1 MRHSVQEIQYLT
13 TRTSYSSLVH
23 GLYAHC
29 MDLNPN
35 PGSRQQIPVLP
46 KIYFYGRLG
55 HCVCIIWFSCNSQ
68 QHLHWKERQV
78 IQDFLLFSLC
88 HGLKLHVSQVS
99 IKKTHLP
106 SPQRMGARS
115 CHEVISH
122 QGFLLLAPLPWLILY
137 LCCDLTYVL
146 LIMTK
151 FLFLA
156 RAIRFQLWMNSSS
169 CTSQG
174 QCAIFIRFTSL
185 LHKVAIN

>member
-1 MRHSVQEIQYLT
+1 MRHSAQEIQYLT
-13 TRTSYSSLVH
+13 TSTRLEKLKGKGGLQVSFEIYSISLPRTSYSSLVH
-23 GLYAHC
+23 GLYAYC
-29 MDLNPN
+29 MDLKPN
-35 PGSRQQIPVLP
+35 PGSQQQITVLP

-55 HCVCIIWFSCNSQ
+55 HCVCIIWLSCNSQ

-78 IQDFLLFSLC
+78 MQDFLLFSLC
-88 HGLKLHVSQVS
+88 HGMKLHVSQVS
-99 IKKTHLP
+99 IKLEPICPLP
-106 SPQRMGARS
+106 S
-115 CHEVISH
+115 E
-122 QGFLLLAPLPWLILY
+122 WE
-137 LCCDLTYVL
+137 
-146 LIMTK
+146 TK